1 MGLAWD
7 LWGGHGRIGR
17 WNGMGLMGYEKSHP
31 AYHRQDGMNIHNQQI
46 VMKKVYLLLPLSVIS
61 GGSSSGM

>member
-17 WNGMGLMGYEKSHP
+17 WNWMGLAWDKKSHP
-31 AYHRQDGMNIHNQQI
+31 THRGQSGMTKLIKQI
-46 VMKKVYLLLPLSVIS
+46 VMKKVYFVLPLSLIS
-61 GGSSSGM
+61 GGSSSVM

>member
-31 AYHRQDGMNIHNQQI
+31 THRGQGGTNIHNQQI
-46 VMKKVYLLLPLSVIS
+46 VMKKVYFVLPPSLMS
-61 GGSSSGM
+61 GGSSSVM

>member
-31 AYHRQDGMNIHNQQI
+31 THRGQGGTKIHNQQI
-46 VMKKVYLLLPLSVIS
+46 VMKKVYSVLPLSVIS